1 MATVFYIVMML
12 VGCSMYG
19 LVSPVLR
26 MAYDHGVGVNTVTD
40 MQYILGAAVLWLA
53 ALFRHKGST
62 IRWKQWILIIGIAFT
77 NACVTYTYYRS
88 LTILPA
94 SVGIILLFQ
103 FAWIIVV
110 IDIFIKRT
118 APSPLKWVGLALILL
133 GTVLAVGLIRTDW
146 QHVPAWAALLGLLS
160 GLAYALNL
168 YLAEYTDATVS
179 PELRS
184 ALVVTI
190 AMLFVFIAFPPG
202 PLLHILFTPKVLYW
216 GAWVSLFGQS
226 LPTLLLVIAIP
237 HIGGRM
243 AGVLG
248 TIELPMAVFGA
259 WLLNHETIGW
269 HRWLGVMLIIVGIL
283 ISEWVLPK
291 RKPKRRHSSET
302 YA

>member
-1 MATVFYIVMML
+1 MATVLYIVMTL
-12 VGCSMYG
+12 VACSMYG

-26 MAYDHGVGVNTVTD
+26 MAYHHGMTVSGVTD
-40 MQYILGAAVLWLA
+40 MQYILGAAVLWLVA
-53 ALFRHKGST
+53 VFRHKGSG
-62 IRWKQWILIIGIAFT
+62 ISLKQWLLIIVIGFT

-110 IDIFIKRT
+110 IDMIVKRII
-118 APSPLKWVGLALILL
+118 PGPLKWVGLALILV
-133 GTVLAVGLIRTDW
+133 GTVLAVGLIRANW
-146 QHVPAWAALLGLLS
+146 QHVPPSYALLGLLS
-160 GLAYALNL
+160 GAAYAVNL
-168 YLAEYTDATVS
+168 YLAEYIDSSVS
-179 PELRS
+179 PEVRS

-202 PLLHILFTPKVLYW
+202 PMLHALVTPKLLYW

-226 LPTLLLVIAIP
+226 VPTLLLVIAIP

-259 WLLNHETIGW
+259 WLLNHELIGW
-269 HRWLGVMLIIVGIL
+269 HRWAGVLLIIVGIL
-283 ISEWVLPK
+283 ISELALPK
-291 RKPKRRHSSET
+291 RKSKRRDTHVQWQ
-302 YA
+302 